1 MLTPTEPIRLLHD
14 ALTQCLDTEKT
25 LSDGLRKSAD
35 NLARALCKTYALADD
50 APAPASTPGPALS
63 FPPAAPI
70 TNSGRKYI
78 DQKIRDLQQKIVY
91 AIENGNQTAALEQEI
106 RLLASESEA
115 EEYIDW
121 ARRRGANTVRER
133 ENLARLLTLSILGRE
148 MRAYWKE
155 LPAKAYWFEKKA
167 AKDILRKARKEIRAV
182 AEQKGRPAAERWL
195 EDVREVY
202 GEALA
207 ELTMPPEIRPVSEI
221 EIPSNTIHA
230 LPALKPSQR
239 WSIYIDETGQSFSDE
254 EQGREG
260 RITAVCTRQGQDLP
274 AMHIHCTEVS
284 PAEVLTQFAAL
295 LNHPCG
301 ILGLSKT
308 TLDVRSSS
316 GWLQTVRELV
326 KWIWR
331 LLPLPEGNQP
341 SYLDIRVEQRAEY
354 KAEVATEFGK
364 DMLQAELIRENP
376 ERADKIR
383 IQTFSFVSKNDPQ
396 CSWADVA
403 SYCWGSTYKDIR
415 SALRKSGLFG
425 PCLITLPASVVD
437 CCQDIM
443 MDNLPDPVRWTELFK
458 AHAASANR
466 NNPLTPS
473 ALKALQTRCLDKPAL
488 WSAYARAMQD
498 YLLGKDYDLGVLEKM
513 AEWFEPMQ
521 TSDLTT
527 RYFFLS
533 ARLAQFN
540 HMGDAVSD
548 ELESVR
554 TELCELAPEMSKL
567 NPMADLH
574 VALRLAVADA
584 NAFDFARA
592 EQRLARWNP
601 AENGQLTGSALWD
614 GKILSSLGQYRAF
627 QRDLPGACRLFR
639 DALHVFATLPEE
651 EARRQLPQT
660 QNYLA
665 IASMDRHELASEDVR
680 RLVEESLG
688 ASIEEFC
695 TRMGTAQGLANRYGH
710 YLLTRYLSR
719 RGTREERELYLR
731 TQDNW
736 ATQEEGYGAG
746 HPWPIIQYHRWLLAD
761 REDTDLRRQLAS
773 TIYPA
778 MGRSIMPTVELIAW
792 AIIISMGELDPKDQA
807 VAKRLRELEAM
818 MPESTPVVQQISH
831 DEPGDELLAQ
841 RILPFN
847 YC

>member
-35 NLARALCKTYALADD
+35 NLARALCMTYALADD

-63 FPPAAPI
+63 FPLAAPI

-274 AMHIHCTEVS
+274 AMHIHCTEAS

-295 LNHPCG
+295 LKHPCG

-466 NNPLTPS
+466 KNPLTPS

-639 DALHVFATLPEE
+639 DALRVFATLPED

-831 DEPGDELLAQ
+831 AEPGDELLAQ